1 MKKVRLRKHQRALQL
16 FVARVLDA
24 WVQNLRRRAY
34 APKRPRKAS

>member
-1 MKKVRLRKHQRALQL
+1 MVRKIRLRKHQRALQL

-34 APKRPRKAS
+34 APKRRKA